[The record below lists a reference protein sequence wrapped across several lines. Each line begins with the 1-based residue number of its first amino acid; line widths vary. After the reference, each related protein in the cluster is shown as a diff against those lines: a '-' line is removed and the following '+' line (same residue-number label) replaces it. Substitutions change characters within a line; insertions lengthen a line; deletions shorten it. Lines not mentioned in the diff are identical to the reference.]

1 MSFFRS
7 FLLTMVRMM
16 PMRART
22 GVKELGL
29 SSWTK
34 KLPLSSP
41 VRLRIQAV
49 TVVPTLAPMITP
61 MAWRRESRP
70 EFTKPTTITVVAEEL
85 WITAVT
91 PMPVRKPRNL
101 REVSLL
107 SSIFRLLP
115 ADFSR

>member
-1 MSFFRS
+1 
-7 FLLTMVRMM
+7 
-16 PMRART
+16 MRART

-29 SSWTK
+29 SSLTK

-41 VRLRIQAV
+41 VRLRIQEV
-49 TVVPTLAPMITP
+49 TVVPTLAPIITP
-61 MAWRRESRP
+61 MACRRESRP
-70 EFTKPTTITVVAEEL
+70 ELTKPTTITVVAEEL

-91 PMPVRKPRNL
+91 PIPVRKPRNL